1 MDGWLESVSVLGAAA
16 PPLFL
21 LLLLLLFL
29 RPPSQLVRF
38 VSVVLAV
45 QAETSILRARKAFEA
60 MDEHN
65 KRLAAAAAAAERR
78 EALLVP
84 ILLAPKKRYR
94 SRREDSDQMI
104 DQEKSS
110 QSRLV
115 TLPYKKAKEN
125 THRKPTH

>member
-16 PPLFL
+16 PPLF

-78 EALLVP
+78 EALSWHQ
-84 ILLAPKKRYR
+84 KKDTDQGGRG
-94 SRREDSDQMI
+94 SD
-104 DQEKSS
+104 D
-110 QSRLV
+110 L
-115 TLPYKKAKEN
+115 
-125 THRKPTH
+125 

>member
-16 PPLFL
+16 PPLF

-65 KRLAAAAAAAERR
+65 KRLAAAAAAAES
-78 EALLVP
+78 VKHYWCQSCWHQ
-84 ILLAPKKRYR
+84 KK
-94 SRREDSDQMI
+94 DTDQGERIRIMI

-110 QSRLV
+110 QSRLCDPS
-115 TLPYKKAKEN
+115 L
-125 THRKPTH
+125 

>member
-1 MDGWLESVSVLGAAA
+1 LDGWLESVSVLGAAA

-78 EALLVP
+78 EALLECQSCWHQ
-84 ILLAPKKRYR
+84 KK
-94 SRREDSDQMI
+94 DTDQGERI
-104 DQEKSS
+104 
-110 QSRLV
+110 RI
-115 TLPYKKAKEN
+115 
-125 THRKPTH
+125 R